1 MKYNVRVYDSTTGNI
16 IDHEPYD
23 VYKVV
28 VRYIDTDRT
37 VEYIGMDRG
46 SCIMQAEVGKL
57 PEDEVTLIESEERM
71 TLWRKHEKQ

>member
-57 PEDEVTLIESEERM
+57 PEDEVTLIQSEERM